1 MGLFDQDVD
10 PEDGVTLDPSPVL
23 ASFTPPSP
31 MELGVPEAMPMQG
44 PQRPAPTPPQAP
56 SAPGNM
62 QRILSMALIGLAAGL
77 GPRRGGGGIA
87 GGLLAGQHGN
97 DVARQQQFQNEQHQY
112 EQQQREANRQQEQ
125 AQRDAEVRA
134 QKRAQA
140 VKSIADIVPTLTT
153 KEEYDR
159 FIDRSGQWLMLA
171 GHRDLTPDRLRVAF
185 PYTSP
190 DAPKR
195 ARAFLDS
202 FFKGPIVVQQLRDDP
217 DAVKNGSVQF
227 DRQGDGKLG

>member
-112 EQQQREANRQQEQ
+112 EQQQQELRQQQQIDAQNNLRLQQRQ
-125 AQRDAEVRA
+125 AALQQALTSIRNEV
-134 QKRAQA
+134 K
-140 VKSIADIVPTLTT
+140 TL
-153 KEEYDR
+153 
-159 FIDRSGQWLMLA
+159 
-171 GHRDLTPDRLRVAF
+171 PD
-185 PYTSP
+185 
-190 DAPKR
+190 K
-195 ARAFLDS
+195 
-202 FFKGPIVVQQLRDDP
+202 
-217 DAVKNGSVQF
+217 
-227 DRQGDGKLG
+227 